1 VIDSRSK
8 GRRSERDV
16 ELAFQRHGFST
27 DRNLGGRLQ
36 ISGDITCEGFAI
48 EVRNREKLSLQR
60 WSAEHELS
68 TPDHLT
74 PAVVYRSNRHPW
86 RVSMRL
92 EDFLDL
98 LEEARS

>member
-1 VIDSRSK
+1 MIDSRSK

-16 ELAFQRHGFST
+16 ELAFQARGFST
-27 DRNLGGRLQ
+27 DRNLGGREQ
-36 ISGDITCEGFAI
+36 VAGDITTEGFAL
-48 EVRNREKLSLQR
+48 EVRNREKLSLSR

-68 TPDHLT
+68 TPKHLT

-86 RVSMRL
+86 RISMTL

-98 LEEARS
+98 LGEARS